1 MHEITAPPNEGR
13 KEPEETA
20 SNVNGYIQGWNAQ
33 AVVEGTALVIVA
45 HGLTP
50 CMSDQ
55 GQLEPLK
62 PPGRYLD
69 ELLVLPQI
77 AWTK

>member
-1 MHEITAPPNEGR
+1 MHEITRRRTKEGR
-13 KEPEETA
+13 NQRKRQNA
-20 SNVNGYIQGWNAQ
+20 NGYIQGWNAQ
-33 AVVEGTALVIVA
+33 AAVEGTAQLIVA

-50 CMSDQ
+50 SMSDQ

-77 AWTK
+77 AWAK